1 MTALIVLMFV
11 LAGGCLLLA
20 CMDQRKLYWKTG
32 AWQYRNP
39 EAHEPSDTAFAL
51 NRGALVVGAVVLV
64 VMGFVFRT
72 ADSSRDYS
80 TAQVRSVASAAA
92 SERDQGT
99 GPGLGSSYR
108 TGSDLYKAVDE
119 EGNGNVEI
127 RSAGGGKYEL
137 TNRKGKNP
145 VCLTITVDNKLT
157 LGGSD
162 PWHHSVST
170 SVDEGSC

>member
-11 LAGGCLLLA
+11 LAGVCLLLA

-39 EAHEPSDTAFAL
+39 EAHEPSDSAFAVQ
-51 NRGALVVGAVVLV
+51 RGSMVVGAVALV
-64 VMGFVFRT
+64 IMGFVLKS
-72 ADSSRDYS
+72 ADGSRDYS

-92 SERDQGT
+92 SELDQA
-99 GPGLGSSYR
+99 GPGLGSSHR
-108 TGSDLYKAVDE
+108 AASALYKAVDE

-127 RSAGGGKYEL
+127 QSAGGGKYEL
-137 TNRKGKNP
+137 TNRKGQNP

-162 PWHHSVST
+162 PWNHSVST
-170 SVDEGSC
+170 SVNEGSC